1 MTREQC
7 LTEKQRDFCL
17 FVYVL
22 FLFVVFFFSK
32 MFMYFELGS
41 VTVSYPHT
49 VGPQA
54 DFCINC
60 PENINQKK
68 GRMTTYNNSVNV
80 ENKILN

>member
-1 MTREQC
+1 MSNRE
-7 LTEKQRDFCL
+7 TEG
-17 FVYVL
+17 
-22 FLFVVFFFSK
+22 FLFVCLCVVFVCCFFFSK